1 VLAGNV
7 TTVHEMRVRPAGKA
21 GADFVG
27 FGGADGGPEDMG
39 CLSLTLQNDSGL
51 LGVPASAAYA
61 KHIRGWHDPRRREI
75 ITNLLDRLMLD
86 AVTP

>member
-39 CLSLTLQNDSGL
+39 CLSLTLQNDSGYWESRQ
-51 LGVPASAAYA
+51 VPPMLNISVDGM
-61 KHIRGWHDPRRREI
+61 IRVVGRSSPI
-75 ITNLLDRLMLD
+75 FSI
-86 AVTP
+86 VSC